1 MKMSVTISIVFAVGA
16 AMFFGASGVF
26 AAESA
31 PPPTANSNAPENPA
45 APENPTAP
53 AEKFATPP
61 SDKVSLKSV
70 VDKMQHHYNTTNSF
84 SANFKETIVAVGAP
98 KRTRQGTVLFHKPGR
113 MRWEFA
119 QPDLQTIVSDGKQLY
134 SYEPDLNQV
143 VETPLAQAIS
153 SSGTAGFL
161 LGIGDISRDFD
172 VSAPKAQAPDGRIH
186 VALKPKA
193 SNDRFEVALDPK
205 TYDIVGFTMTDQLGD
220 VTTLEFSD
228 VRDNVA
234 LDDAQFSFTVPAGA
248 DVVTAPKN
256 PMASKGQ
263 QN

>member
-1 MKMSVTISIVFAVGA
+1 MTLTTPAVVLLGA
-16 AMFFGASGVF
+16 AMIFGASGAF
-26 AAESA
+26 AAQAA
-31 PPPTANSNAPENPA
+31 PPAANSTAPDNPA

-70 VDKMQHHYNTTNSF
+70 VDRMQHHYNTTNSF
-84 SANFKETIVAVGAP
+84 SATFKETIIAVGAP
-98 KRTRQGTVLFHKPGR
+98 KRSREGTVSFHKPGR

-119 QPDLQTIVSDGKQLY
+119 APDTQTIVSDGKQLY

-143 VETPLAQAIS
+143 VESPLEQAIS
-153 SSGTAGFL
+153 SSGAAGFL
-161 LGIGDISRDFD
+161 LGIGDISRDFE
-172 VSAPKAQAPDGRIH
+172 VAAPKAPAADGRIH
-186 VALKPKA
+186 VVLKPRR
-193 SNDRFEVALDPK
+193 SDERFEVALDPK
-205 TYDIVGFTMTDQLGD
+205 SYDIVGFTMTDQLGD
-220 VTTLEFSD
+220 VTTLEFSE

-234 LDDAQFSFTVPAGA
+234 IDDSLFSFTVPTGA

-256 PMASKGQ
+256 PVASKSNGPP